1 MGSHKNVGLIEL
13 DWSAPLYIFVFVA
26 AGGVGRVGCGGRR
39 TVIEALETSERLQCM
54 RGDGAELPSGQMCL
68 FAFNSSGFF

>member
-1 MGSHKNVGLIEL
+1 M
-13 DWSAPLYIFVFVA
+13 FVA